1 MFKSDFWVSGCLVRS
16 VQLDRPRT
24 PLKCLS
30 AKAAGS
36 ACRGKA
42 VLQPQPSGSLL
53 QGINLS
59 VDCLV
64 S

>member
-42 VLQPQPSGSLL
+42 VLQPLPSGSLL

-59 VDCLV
+59 VDFLV